1 MCISVKMCVCFSVH
15 IFFLVVLLLLLFFP
29 LIEIPHSFQ
38 NIPVL
43 FPLSELLSSYP
54 DTWNGRDRRILRTY
68 SEPFHEHHSFLFT
81 MPEMHQHRETS
92 FPHTLED
99 IAMSF
104 LYLAFIFH
112 SFSATY
118 SKLGS
123 LTFYSYINS
132 YIMPSNMLIFNAVL
146 CICSV
151 LWAFSLQWV
160 VQNWSQFSKRGLTRA
175 LCRGIITSVALQVI
189 LLHIPVWY
197 LPLCATASH
206 CELIFNLSS
215 TITP

>member
-1 MCISVKMCVCFSVH
+1 MCVCFSVH
-15 IFFLVVLLLLLFFP
+15 IVFLVVLLLVFFP
-29 LIEIPHSFQ
+29 SDRNSTFFSKCSFFVPPEW
-38 NIPVL
+38 ITFL
-43 FPLSELLSSYP
+43 FS
-54 DTWNGRDRRILRTY
+54 DTWNGRDKRILRTY
-68 SEPFHEHHSFLFT
+68 FELFQEHHRFLFT
-81 MPEMHQHRETS
+81 MPEMHQHTETN
-92 FPHTLED
+92 FPPTLED

-104 LYLAFIFH
+104 LYLPFIFH

-132 YIMPSNMLIFNAVL
+132 YIIPSNMLIFIAVL

-151 LWAFSLQWV
+151 LLASSLYWV
-160 VQNWSQFSKRGLTRA
+160 VQNWSQFSKKGLTRT

-197 LPLCATASH
+197 LPLCATVSH